1 MGDEKIDEL
10 LRRRDQLL
18 EDRETDELLRRRDL
32 LLESRET
39 KPENFFMQVVGD
51 ANFGFGLSQFSDNYS
66 KKAEKWES
74 LAAGG
79 SAVRLGGLIQLIRN
93 ARYMVFVKQTDSW
106 TPKLKAAI
114 GAASPFDMWI
124 LTNRG
129 IQTNLFLNLYDV
141 KIKNIIQRLG
151 SGSNYAGFDVVEIKF
166 SGSTVL

>member
-1 MGDEKIDEL
+1 MGDENIDEL

-51 ANFGFGLSQFSDNYS
+51 ANFGFGVSQFSDNYS
-66 KKAEKWES
+66 KNHENWES
-74 LAAGG
+74 RPASGG
-79 SAVRLGGLIQLIRN
+79 AIRLGGLIQLIRN
-93 ARYMVFVKQTDSW
+93 AQYMVFVKQTDSW

-114 GAASPFDMWI
+114 GALDPFYMWI

-129 IQTNLFLNLYDV
+129 LQTNLFLNLFDV
-141 KIKNIIQRLG
+141 KIINIIPRLG
-151 SGSNYAGFDVVEIKF
+151 AGSNYAGFDVVEIKF
-166 SGSTVL
+166 SDSTVL